1 MRMACLTFSYKVLI
15 VGVILAVLTDGESTP
30 KYPSSSGVNSTS
42 TPDPDDFTSHFNST
56 MEEISTPSPRIVTET
71 ASNSNSSYNYTFATT
86 DQYNN
91 GSTSPHGNLSY
102 SLVQERHVSDIPGN
116 TSTTSTT
123 EGDTSTEPH
132 ASTGQTSKQQ
142 GPPAATTSST
152 QTSIS
157 KESST
162 WTSHFT
168 STSQPPPESENSIA
182 PGILIALFILALTIV
197 LLCLIGCYLHRRK
210 HRSSFDLSYK
220 TAEDVNIP
228 LSSPMLSGGFELKPD
243 QENNKGDTKVN
254 NDKNDHDQASVPTHN
269 LSKEINEKQNNCETE
284 INHLPEKADQEGT
297 DVLEDWN
304 FKSAASSF
312 TDINLM
318 DCITKE

>member
-1 MRMACLTFSYKVLI
+1 MACLTFSYKVLI

-30 KYPSSSGVNSTS
+30 SSSGVNSTS
-42 TPDPDDFTSHFNST
+42 TPDPEVFTSNFTST
-56 MEEISTPSPRIVTET
+56 TEEISTPSPRIVTET

-91 GSTSPHGNLSY
+91 GSTSPHGNVSY
-102 SLVQERHVSDIPGN
+102 SQAQERHASGIPGN

-123 EGDTSTEPH
+123 GGDTSTEPQ
-132 ASTGQTSKQQ
+132 ASTGQTSKTQ

-152 QTSIS
+152 ETSIS

-168 STSQPPPESENSIA
+168 STSLPPPIPESENSIA
-182 PGILIALFILALTIV
+182 PGILIALLILALTIV

-210 HRSSFDLSYK
+210 HRFSFDLSYK

-243 QENNKGDTKVN
+243 QENNKEDMKVN
-254 NDKNDHDQASVPTHN
+254 NDKNDHVQASVPTHN

-284 INHLPEKADQEGT
+284 INHLPEKADQEST

-318 DCITKE
+318 DCIATE